1 MPDARKLAPR
11 LRPLAV
17 GPDTVEN
24 SMARKKGRQ
33 QGAQRHAEGQHG
45 SKTHKHFVEQL
56 QEGTRAPKQ
65 TEGAPVEGN
74 HRLHQDRQQHD
85 EAEKGSEKIGP

>member
-1 MPDARKLAPR
+1 
-11 LRPLAV
+11 
-17 GPDTVEN
+17 
-24 SMARKKGRQ
+24 MASKKGRQ

-45 SKTHKHFVEQL
+45 RKTHRRFVEQL

-74 HRLHQDRQQHD
+74 HRLHQDRHQHD
-85 EAEKGSEKIGP
+85 EAEKGSEKIDR